1 VDVDDIV
8 FEDVCEEVE
17 LTKTG
22 PEGVKK
28 LPHMAWTFRHNT
40 AIFLCPVL

>member
-1 VDVDDIV
+1 VDVDDVV

-28 LPHMAWTFRHNT
+28 TSPYGVD
-40 AIFLCPVL
+40 IPP